1 MRPKISLFKKRP
13 KSTLFIQH
21 VSYTKH
27 IFLQPKNNYFQNVQC
42 NSKID
47 CDDGSDEDICEY
59 LQVVLR
65 FRHIYNRYIYISH
78 IFYI

>member
-1 MRPKISLFKKRP
+1 M
-13 KSTLFIQH
+13 FIQH

-27 IFLQPKNNYFQNVQC
+27 FFLQPNNNYFQNVQC

-59 LQVVLR
+59 LQVILR
-65 FRHIYNRYIYISH
+65 LGIFIIDIYIYHTYFISE
-78 IFYI
+78 YL